1 MNGRTKL
8 QGNKHFYA
16 GHNSYGV
23 NISYSSMGW
32 SAYAFDT
39 KAERDEWVNDN
50 SYFGFGRRVAEPID
64 SKTAYKI
71 AGVRNAMELYQNES
85 CNSELCA
92 EW

>member
-23 NISYSSMGW
+23 NISYNSLGW

-39 KAERDEWVNDN
+39 KAERDEWVNSNEFLD
-50 SYFGFGRRVAEPID
+50 GKCVAETID
-64 SKTAYKI
+64 SKMAYKI

-85 CNSELCA
+85 CNLELCA